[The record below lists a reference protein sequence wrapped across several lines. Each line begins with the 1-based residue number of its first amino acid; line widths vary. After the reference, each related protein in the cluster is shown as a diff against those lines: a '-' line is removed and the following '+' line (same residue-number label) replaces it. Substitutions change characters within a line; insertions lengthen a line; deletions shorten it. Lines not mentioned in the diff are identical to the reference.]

1 MQDNLTEDNL
11 NFDEDHRP
19 WGTFRRFTLN
29 TSSTVKI
36 LKVKPNEE
44 LSLQSHKKR
53 SEFWHVIS
61 GSGFFELDDNKKS
74 VKKGDELYIPKEA
87 KHRISSTEEG
97 IEVLEISFGIFDEND
112 EVKYKDK
119 YGRV

>member
-1 MQDNLTEDNL
+1 MQNNLAEDDL
-11 NFDEDHRP
+11 NFDEDQRP
-19 WGTFRRFTLN
+19 WGAFRRFTLN

-36 LKVKPNEE
+36 LKIKPNEE

-61 GSGFFELDDNKKS
+61 GSGFFELDGEKKA
-74 VKKGDELYIPKEA
+74 VKKENEQYIPVGA
-87 KHRISSTEEG
+87 KHRMSSGVEG
-97 IEVLEISFGIFDEND
+97 MEVLEISFGVFDEND
-112 EVKYKDK
+112 ETKYEDK